1 MKNSLFYKLIIF
13 IFIFFLIFQK
23 NGFATEEI
31 SIDAEIVDIQEKG
44 NLIIATGSVTMN
56 DGSDI
61 KITGDKA
68 NYNRSSQ
75 IIEINGNVILIDKNK
90 NYEAKSD
97 KLIFNRNNQTLEIF
111 NNIKLKDFYNNYE
124 INSQKI
130 IYKTTIGEITSIGET
145 QIYYNNKFTILTRD
159 VFFNK
164 NSRVFFTENKTKIK
178 DDLENEFSLSSLE
191 FDINKKIF
199 KSKNLEMTDKE
210 ENILKFKN
218 GIVNFDL
225 NEIVGSDF
233 IFTFNKNSFGN
244 YENDPRLIGRYLIS
258 NKSKTTMKKSIF
270 TTCKKINGKCPAWSI
285 SADEIVHKNEKKR
298 IEYKNAWLKIYD
310 TPVAYFPYFFHP
322 DPTVKRQSGFLFP
335 QFNNNN
341 NLGFS
346 TQIPYYKVIDNNK
359 DLTISPRV
367 FTNNNLFAQTEYRQ
381 AFKNSNLIT
390 DFSYNK
396 KDNSNSHFFSTL
408 TGDFEDSF
416 YEMKIET
423 VSNDNYLKKY
433 QVKSPIIDSYS
444 SLNSLISY
452 EKYTDEYKFSS
463 SINIFEDLTK
473 IDSDR
478 YEYLLPSYDFMKEKS
493 FEGSTF
499 NNISLKSS
507 GNYRKFNTNVDEAD
521 IVNDLVLSSDN
532 YGQFNNL
539 ENEVNILL
547 RNVNT
552 YGDYSSI
559 YKEDTDHKLIGSFLV
574 NLKYP
579 LIKENSN
586 GKKFLT
592 PIASLRYS
600 PNKGVNLKNEN
611 TLVTFEDLLR
621 IDRVKSNTIETGA
634 SATLG
639 FEHKHQTVSN
649 IDKLKFGAAINIR
662 NKIDEDLP
670 QSSSLGE
677 KTSDIIGYSGI
688 NITENIA
695 INYNFS
701 LEQNLSGSNY
711 SLLSANYDG
720 EKLQTTFEYMEKSN
734 FIGDESYLTSFTKL
748 NIDKKNS
755 LGFEANKN
763 LDKDL
768 TNYYNL
774 IYSYQNDC
782 LEASLVYNKQFYSD
796 QDVNSGKNIFFKISF
811 KPFGSIN
818 SPNLND

>member
-1 MKNSLFYKLIIF
+1 MKNSLLFKILIF
-13 IFIFFLIFQK
+13 IYLFFLIFQK
-23 NGFATEEI
+23 SGFAADEV

-44 NLIIATGSVTMN
+44 NLIIATGSVAMN

-61 KITGDKA
+61 QITGDRAK
-68 NYNRSSQ
+68 YNRLSQ
-75 IIEINGNVILIDKNK
+75 VIEISGNVNLIDRNK

-97 KLIFNRNNQTLEIF
+97 KLIFNRKNQILEIY
-111 NNIKLKDFYNNYE
+111 NNIVLKDFYNNYE

-130 IYKTTIGEITSIGET
+130 IYKTTIGEITSFGKT
-145 QIYYNNKFTILTRD
+145 QINYNNTFTILTKD
-159 VFFNK
+159 VLFNK
-164 NSRVFFTENKTKIK
+164 NKRVFFTENRTKIE
-178 DDLENEFSLSSLE
+178 DDLENEFNLSSLE

-199 KSKNLEMTDKE
+199 KSQNLEMIDKE
-210 ENILKFKN
+210 ENILQFKN

-225 NEIVGSDF
+225 NELVGSDF

-244 YENDPRLIGRYLIS
+244 SENDPRLIGRYLIS

-270 TTCKKINGKCPAWSI
+270 TTCKKIDGKCPAWSI
-285 SADEIVHKNEKKR
+285 SADEIVHKSEKKR
-298 IEYKNAWLKIYD
+298 IEYKNAWLEIYD

-335 QFNNNN
+335 QFNNNQ

-346 TQIPYYKVIDNNK
+346 TQIPYYKVIDHDK

-367 FTNNNLFAQTEYRQ
+367 FANNNLFAQAEYRQ
-381 AFKNSNLIT
+381 AFKNSNLVT

-396 KDNSNSHFFSTL
+396 KDKSNSHFFSTL
-408 TGDFEDSF
+408 IGDFEDSF
-416 YEMKIET
+416 YEMKIQT

-444 SLNSLISY
+444 SLNSQISY
-452 EKYTDEYKFSS
+452 EKFTDEYKFST
-463 SINIFEDLTK
+463 SINVFEDLSK

-478 YEYLLPSYDFMKEKS
+478 YEYLFPSYDFIKEKS
-493 FEGSTF
+493 FEGGTF
-499 NNISLKSS
+499 NNVSLKSS
-507 GNYRKFNTNVDEAD
+507 GNYRKFDTNVDEAD
-521 IVNDLVLSSDN
+521 IINDLVLSSDN

-539 ENEVNILL
+539 ENEINILL

-552 YGDYSSI
+552 YGDYSSV

-579 LIKENSN
+579 LIKENLN

-600 PNKGVNLKNEN
+600 PNKGSNLKNEK
-611 TLVTFEDLLR
+611 TLVTFEDLLQ
-621 IDRVKSNTIETGA
+621 IDRIKSNTIETGA

-639 FEHKHQTVSN
+639 FEHKYQTKSN

-662 NKIDEDLP
+662 NKIDDDLP
-670 QSSSLGE
+670 RSSSLGE

-688 NITENIA
+688 NITENLA

-711 SLLSANYDG
+711 SLLSANYVGD
-720 EKLQTTFEYMEKSN
+720 KLQTTFEYMEKSN
-734 FIGDESYLTSFTKL
+734 FVGDESYLTNFTKL

-755 LGFEANKN
+755 LGFETNKN

-782 LEASLVYNKQFYSD
+782 LEASLVYNKQFYTD

-818 SPNLND
+818 SPNLNE